1 MTFAIDRKYLGVAFA
16 CASYGIY
23 SLTYATVK
31 WLEADYSLWQLV
43 FMRSVVMLVI
53 TLAVSQRGSV
63 SAAIASPHK
72 KSMALRGVLQFLSM
86 GCFFLAAREMS
97 LSAVTTLY
105 CTAPLIIVVL
115 SVFVLGETVRGYR
128 WLALLAGIVGSVIA
142 ANPGGALSPV
152 PSLIALGSGLFW
164 ALTVVYTRKSGAQDS
179 AAVQLLVT
187 GTVFILGSGALMTWQ
202 TPASLWQWGLM
213 IALGAQIYLA
223 QYCFLEAC
231 RWAPASIVGPLEYTS
246 VVWSCLLGYLI
257 FAEAPTARL
266 LLGAALVCASGVAL
280 AISARGKAQA
290 CAA

>member
-43 FMRSVVMLVI
+43 FMRSVVMLLI
-53 TLAVSQRGSV
+53 TLGVSHRGTA
-63 SAAIASPHK
+63 SAAIYSPQRR
-72 KSMALRGVLQFLSM
+72 SMGFRGVLQFLSM
-86 GCFFLAAREMS
+86 ACFFLAARELP
-97 LSAVTTLY
+97 LSVVTTLY

-115 SVFVLGETVRGYR
+115 SVFVLGERVHGYR
-128 WLALLAGIVGSVIA
+128 WLALLVGIVGSVLA

-152 PSLIALGSGLFW
+152 PSLIALGSGVFW
-164 ALTVVYTRKSGAQDS
+164 ALTVVYTRKSGAHDSS
-179 AAVQLLVT
+179 AAQLLVT
-187 GTVFILGSGALMTWQ
+187 GAVFTLGSGALMTWQ
-202 TPASLWQWGLM
+202 TPTSLWQWGLM

-257 FAEAPTARL
+257 FADVPTVQL
-266 LLGAALVCASGVAL
+266 LIGAGLVCASGVAL
-280 AISARGKAQA
+280 ALSAGGGSRA